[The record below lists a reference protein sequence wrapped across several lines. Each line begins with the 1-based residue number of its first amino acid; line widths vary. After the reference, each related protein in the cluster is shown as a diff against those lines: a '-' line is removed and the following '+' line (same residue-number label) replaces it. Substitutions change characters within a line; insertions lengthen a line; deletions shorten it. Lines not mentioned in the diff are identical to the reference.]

1 VYIIGS
7 MGACSQLKNNNLL
20 SFRTSGTRNEM
31 NDTQNS
37 KETGDKALPNE
48 QGPTKKPRL
57 PSRTCRVSGC
67 TSFKQA
73 WTDGRCKNCNK
84 LNLEPREGYI
94 YKRSTKG
101 NRGRGGDNKRS
112 IGPEQVNQHGED
124 SILLQN
130 EDSAATTS
138 PSPFSE
144 IGLKG
149 NGGKGGD
156 RGSTIGSEQVE
167 RLEGDIGLHDL
178 EHKIRDGDGDGTDNH
193 GGNGGKGG
201 DNRST
206 IGLEQVQDHTKTA
219 LHPSSKVRSVG
230 RTIYTERMDATTLR
244 NDDNYDY
251 SLKVIVG
258 KLENEIIQL
267 RKNNAHL
274 EQEMQELKS
283 GFVDLK
289 YHFDKLTSEL
299 VVTKISSLEDY
310 ISLPKKPQEATN
322 GRLSLFMSSATN
334 ENDLP
339 TRQSQRG
346 VNPPQKGLQN
356 NGVICFNNALF
367 QTFASLRH
375 LTTLMNNPPQYS
387 KEAYPLNHAFCTI
400 LNLMVSQDFGQSP
413 TLDPSSFTNLF
424 LKNRTKFADVQ
435 SKFS

>member
-1 VYIIGS
+1 
-7 MGACSQLKNNNLL
+7 
-20 SFRTSGTRNEM
+20 M
-31 NDTQNS
+31 NVTQNS
-37 KETGDKALPNE
+37 QESGDNALPNE

-101 NRGRGGDNKRS
+101 NGGRGGDNKRS
-112 IGPEQVNQHGED
+112 IGPEQVNQHGEEC
-124 SILLQN
+124 ILLQN

-138 PSPFSE
+138 PSPFSDY
-144 IGLKG
+144 GLTG
-149 NGGKGGD
+149 DGGKRGD

-178 EHKIRDGDGDGTDNH
+178 EHRIRDGDGDGTDNH

-230 RTIYTERMDATTLR
+230 RTLYTERMDATTLR

-334 ENDLP
+334 
-339 TRQSQRG
+339 
-346 VNPPQKGLQN
+346 
-356 NGVICFNNALF
+356 
-367 QTFASLRH
+367 
-375 LTTLMNNPPQYS
+375 
-387 KEAYPLNHAFCTI
+387 
-400 LNLMVSQDFGQSP
+400 
-413 TLDPSSFTNLF
+413 
-424 LKNRTKFADVQ
+424 
-435 SKFS
+435 

>member
-1 VYIIGS
+1 

-400 LNLMVSQDFGQSP
+400 LNLMVSQDVGQSP

>member
-1 VYIIGS
+1 

-101 NRGRGGDNKRS
+101 NGGRGGDNKRS
-112 IGPEQVNQHGED
+112 IGPEQENQHGED

-251 SLKVIVG
+251 SLKIIVG

>member
-400 LNLMVSQDFGQSP
+400 LNLMVSQDVGQSP
-413 TLDPSSFTNLF
+413 TIDPSSFTNLF

>member
-1 VYIIGS
+1 

-244 NDDNYDY
+244 NDDNSNY

-400 LNLMVSQDFGQSP
+400 LNLMVSQDVGQSP

>member
-1 VYIIGS
+1 
-7 MGACSQLKNNNLL
+7 
-20 SFRTSGTRNEM
+20 M
-31 NDTQNS
+31 NVTQNS
-37 KETGDKALPNE
+37 QESGDNALPNE

-67 TSFKQA
+67 TSLKQS

-94 YKRSTKG
+94 DKRSTKG
-101 NRGRGGDNKRS
+101 NGGRGGDNKRS
-112 IGPEQVNQHGED
+112 IGPEQVNQHGEEC
-124 SILLQN
+124 ILLQN

-138 PSPFSE
+138 PSPFSDY
-144 IGLKG
+144 GLTG
-149 NGGKGGD
+149 DGGKRGD

-167 RLEGDIGLHDL
+167 QLEGDIGLHDL
-178 EHKIRDGDGDGTDNH
+178 EHRIRDGDGDGTDNH

-230 RTIYTERMDATTLR
+230 RTLYTEGMDATTLR
-244 NDDNYDY
+244 NDDNSNY

-289 YHFDKLTSEL
+289 YQFDKLTTEI

-310 ISLPKKPQEATN
+310 ISLPKKPQETTN

-334 ENDLP
+334 ENDSP

-400 LNLMVSQDFGQSP
+400 LNLMVSQDVSHGP

-424 LKNRTKFADVQ
+424 LKNRTNFADVQ

>member
-1 VYIIGS
+1 

>member
-1 VYIIGS
+1 

-400 LNLMVSQDFGQSP
+400 LNLMVSQDVSHGP